1 MLTIKEQ
8 YITELKKQLLYEM
21 KTEKRGGIYGL
32 TQRTMAY
39 NSNRIEGS
47 TLTERQTAS
56 MFETG
61 TISSEEDMFVRTKDI
76 EEMTGHFRM
85 FNQTLQTLDRPLSID
100 IIKQMHYNLKVGVF
114 EDMANGYPCGEF
126 KNRANYVSNIKTT
139 PPENVLRDMTALLD
153 TYSQIKEPRI
163 KDLAEFHAKYEN
175 IHPFQDGNGRTGRMI
190 LFRESLRHNMV
201 PIIIRNENKPIYTN
215 CLNQAQTTEN
225 IRNLAEYFEQ
235 EQDRFFE
242 ETKTTV
248 LPYDIVKHDE
258 QRKEAGNLTESLDTT
273 KSTEPEIKY

>member
-21 KTEKRGGIYGL
+21 KTEKRSGIYGL

-47 TLTERQTAS
+47 TLTEHQTAS

-85 FNQTLQTLDRPLSID
+85 FNQTLQTLDQPLSID

-126 KNRANYVSNIKTT
+126 KNRTNYVSNITTT
-139 PPENVLRDMTALLD
+139 PPENVLRDMTALLN
-153 TYSQIKEPRI
+153 TYLQIKEPSI

-215 CLNQAQTTEN
+215 CLNQAQTNGN

-248 LPYDIVKHDE
+248 LPYDVVKHDE
-258 QRKEAGNLTESLDTT
+258 QRKEAGNLTERLDTT
-273 KSTEPEIKY
+273 KSTEPDIK